1 VRLGHRK
8 LSAAGTVPVE
18 AEAPAGYQASGT
30 AAVVSETAG
39 AGAADAGSAQ
49 SYRFGR
55 LGWVGVA
62 LLLMQGLAML
72 AWSTLLWQRF
82 ALSWDYSIEYQA
94 LWLIAHGH
102 FDPLSTLFGTY
113 GFPFWQLHLVLMTWL
128 LAPLGLIVP
137 NGPVLLWVQDLCL
150 VGAEV
155 VAWRW
160 IHEVTA
166 TRLGGQGRLLAGM
179 GLVLLLANP
188 WAWWSIS
195 FDYHIQVVAVLFA
208 MLAAYDLAH
217 ERHWVWVWVW
227 VVLTIL
233 CGVVAATWVAG
244 LGLAALLAGR
254 RWRRQGIALVA
265 LGVTWTVLATVIHAD
280 KGGSLISTY
289 GYLASSG
296 VTPDL
301 MSLVSGIAAHPTGV
315 FAALWGHRLDIWANL
330 APGGLIGIASPWA
343 LGLAL
348 PILLAGNLARGNA
361 FAQPLFQNVLLY
373 VVVPLGTV
381 LVLTRMHRR
390 WPRLALGLGAL
401 VVANAVVWSVVWA
414 AQTPVTWLRVSPA
427 AAAVLAQAD
436 GAIPP
441 SAEVVASQGVVGRFS
456 GRVLVYAVMSPSQ
469 RIPLRT
475 RDTWWV
481 VAPAEGIETESSAA
495 AFALVQELAGSL
507 HARLVLHGHGVW
519 VFHWM
524 PPADLQSIVVPGLP
538 QVANAWLF
546 AGAAGTPDLIG
557 PPSSWHLV
565 STGHAGYVLD
575 QAYWLEPA
583 GHYEASVM
591 LASTVPVNVEVWN
604 ATGNVLLSRL
614 TVPAATGVDTITM
627 PVDAERIYPH
637 HLFQGW
643 GPFQAA
649 STPPPAGNQLEIR
662 VWSAGGGLV
671 DVLQIGIQRVG

>member
-1 VRLGHRK
+1 MRLGRPK
-8 LSAAGTVPVE
+8 LSPARTVPVG
-18 AEAPAGYQASGT
+18 AEVPAGYEASGT
-30 AAVVSETAG
+30 GAVVSETAG
-39 AGAADAGSAQ
+39 AGARRAGSAQ
-49 SYRFGR
+49 SYRFDR

-62 LLLMQGLAML
+62 LLLVQGLAML

-82 ALSWDYSIEYQA
+82 TLSWDYGLEYQA

-102 FDPLSTLFGTY
+102 FDPFSTLFGA
-113 GFPFWQLHLVLMTWL
+113 PFWQLHLVLMTWL
-128 LAPLGLIVP
+128 LAPLGLIAP
-137 NGPVLLWVQDLCL
+137 NGPGLLWVQDLCL

-160 IHEVTA
+160 IREVTA
-166 TRLGGQGRLLAGM
+166 TRLGGQGRLLAGI

-217 ERHWVWVWVW
+217 ERHRVWLW

-233 CGVVAATWVAG
+233 CGNVAATWVAG

-254 RWRRQGIALVA
+254 RWRLQGIALFA
-265 LGVTWTVLATVIHAD
+265 LGSTWVVLVTVIHAD
-280 KGGSLISTY
+280 TGGSVITVY
-289 GYLASSG
+289 GYLAGPGLG

-315 FAALWGHRLDIWANL
+315 FAALWRHRLDIWANL
-330 APGGLIGIASPWA
+330 AAGGLIGIASPWA

-348 PILLAGNLARGNA
+348 PILLADDLALGNSFAR
-361 FAQPLFQNVLLY
+361 PLFQSVLLY

-401 VVANAVVWSVVWA
+401 LVANAVAWSVVWA
-414 AQTPVTWLRVSPA
+414 PQIPVTWLRVSPA

-456 GRVLVYAVMSPSQ
+456 DRVLVYAALEASQ
-469 RIPLRT
+469 RISLRT

-481 VAPAEGIETESSAA
+481 VAPSVGIETESSAA
-495 AFALVQELAGSL
+495 GAALVAELAGPL
-507 HARLVLHGHGVW
+507 RADLVLQGHGVW

-524 PPADLQSIVVPGLP
+524 PPAGTHSIRLP
-538 QVANAWLF
+538 QVTSKAPGWLF
-546 AGAAGTPDLIG
+546 PGAAGTPDLIG
-557 PPSSWHLV
+557 PPASWHLA
-565 STGHAGYVLD
+565 STGHPGYVLARD
-575 QAYWLEPA
+575 YWREPP

-591 LASTVPVNVEVWN
+591 LASTGPVNVEAWN
-604 ATGNVLLSRL
+604 ATGHVLLARRSI
-614 TVPAATGVDTITM
+614 PATDGVETISM
-627 PVDAERIYPH
+627 SVDAQRAYPR
-637 HLFQGW
+637 HLFEGW
-643 GPFQAA
+643 GPFQSA
-649 STPPPAGNQLEIR
+649 SIPPPAGNELEVR
-662 VWSAGGGLV
+662 VWSAGGDLV
-671 DVLQIGIQRVG
+671 DVGQVGIQRVG

>member
-1 VRLGHRK
+1 M
-8 LSAAGTVPVE
+8 
-18 AEAPAGYQASGT
+18 
-30 AAVVSETAG
+30 SETAG
-39 AGAADAGSAQ
+39 VSTRRAGLAH
-49 SYRFGR
+49 SYRFDR

-62 LLLMQGLAML
+62 LLLVQGLAML

-82 ALSWDYSIEYQA
+82 ALTRDYSINNQA
-94 LWLIAHGH
+94 WWLIAHGH
-102 FDPLSTLFGTY
+102 LDPFSTLLGY
-113 GFPFWQLHLVLMTWL
+113 PFWQNHFSLITWPLALIGVVFPNALVLL
-128 LAPLGLIVP
+128 LL
-137 NGPVLLWVQDLCL
+137 QDICL
-150 VGAEV
+150 VGAEI

-160 IHEVTA
+160 IREVTA

-217 ERHWVWVWVW
+217 ERHRVWIW
-227 VVLTIL
+227 VVLTLL
-233 CGVVAATWVAG
+233 CGDVAATWVAG

-265 LGVTWTVLATVIHAD
+265 LGVTWVALVTVNHADLGSTVIAN
-280 KGGSLISTY
+280 Y
-289 GYLASSG
+289 GYLAGPG
-296 VTPDL
+296 VTHNL

-315 FAALWGHRLDIWANL
+315 FAALWRHRLDIWANL
-330 APGGLIGIASPWA
+330 APGGLIGIASPWV
-343 LGLAL
+343 LGPAL
-348 PILLAGNLARGNA
+348 PILLADNLAPGNL
-361 FAQPLFQNVLLY
+361 FAQPTFQNVLLY

-381 LVLTRMHRR
+381 LVLARMHRR

-401 VVANAVVWSVVWA
+401 VVANAVAWSVVWA
-414 AQTPVTWLRVSPA
+414 PQIPGTWLHVSPA
-427 AAAVLAQAD
+427 TTAVLAQAD

-456 GRVLVYAVMSPSQ
+456 DRVLVYAVLSPSQ

-481 VAPAEGIETESSAA
+481 VAPSVGIETESSADGA
-495 AFALVQELAGSL
+495 ALIAELAGPL
-507 HARLVLHGHGVW
+507 HADLVLQGHGVW

-524 PPADLQSIVVPGLP
+524 PPAGLQSIVVPGLP
-538 QVANAWLF
+538 KVANAWLF
-546 AGAAGTPDLIG
+546 PGAAGTRDLIG

-565 STGHAGYVLD
+565 STGHAGYVLAKD
-575 QAYWLEPA
+575 YWREPA

-604 ATGNVLLSRL
+604 ATGNVLLARRSIPT
-614 TVPAATGVDTITM
+614 TVGLETISM
-627 PVDAERIYPH
+627 PVDAEHAYPQ
-637 HLFQGW
+637 HLYEGW
-643 GPFQAA
+643 GPFQSA
-649 STPPPAGNQLEIR
+649 SVPPPAGNQLEVR
-662 VWSAGGGLV
+662 VWSAGGGTV
-671 DVLQIGIQRVG
+671 DVQHVALQPIG